1 MHLMNH
7 APVNLIRKIFFTK
20 TSIINDTITPAMMIS
35 KVILPLKITHK
46 EKYTR
51 LKENNLPHKN
61 LVSIYG
67 LKDSLN
73 FSTEH
78 YNLS

>member
-1 MHLMNH
+1 MHLMND

-20 TSIINDTITPAMMIS
+20 TSSINDTITPAMMIS

-61 LVSIYG
+61 LVSIMWIERQT
-67 LKDSLN
+67 K
-73 FSTEH
+73 F
-78 YNLS
+78 